1 MNLMKLFGSKM
12 QTKLI
17 LYLLDNSSKVFNQ
30 AGLARYLNCSPST
43 VSRVITPLVEEEILM
58 YEQISGQMKI
68 LALNVES
75 EKVKTLM
82 DFYNK
87 MKSLS

>member
-17 LYLLDNSSKVFNQ
+17 IYLLDNYSKVFNQ

-43 VSRVITPLVEEEILM
+43 VSRVITPLVEEGILM
-58 YEQISGQMKI
+58 YEQIRGQMKI

-82 DFYNK
+82 DFYSK
-87 MKSLS
+87 IKSLN